1 MVRVA
6 TTAIKIAKV
15 AKAGGSLARFG
26 QVSKTTSNLAGRIY
40 TGRYV
45 QSLGKN
51 LVSRD
56 GLRLYRVP
64 VYKVRVAQKQSNFM
78 SRSSV
83 KNSGILNR
91 AGSVFK
97 AGWGH

>member
-45 QSLGKN
+45 QPLGKN

-64 VYKVRVAQKQSNFM
+64 VYKVRVAQK
-78 SRSSV
+78 
-83 KNSGILNR
+83 
-91 AGSVFK
+91 
-97 AGWGH
+97 